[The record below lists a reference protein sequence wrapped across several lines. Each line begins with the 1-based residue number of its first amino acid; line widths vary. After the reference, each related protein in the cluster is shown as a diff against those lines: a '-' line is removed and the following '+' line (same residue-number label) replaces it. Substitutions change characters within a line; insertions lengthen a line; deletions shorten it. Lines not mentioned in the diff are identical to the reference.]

1 MIIKRK
7 GGKKMKGTFVEL
19 PEDLYRWLKHHAVD
33 QDISLKAVVQ
43 RAIEEYRVKRGGDKS

>member
-7 GGKKMKGTFVEL
+7 GDKRMKGTFVEL
-19 PEDLYRWLKHHAVD
+19 PEDLYLWLKHHAVD

-43 RAIEEYRVKRGGDKS
+43 KALEEYRAKKGGGKR